1 MDAIDTIDMADG
13 TRVGGEGERPA
24 PAAAAAAKGFTPAAR
39 ADGSMPANRLA
50 ELMGMDPAAAA
61 ARAPAEVVV
70 GGGFGGGEDLGPAPP
85 KGELLGVN
93 SEVLTAP
100 TEVGV
105 WEPPLVEALLDVSML
120 ASVLLLLLLF
130 LLRHIAIVVSH
141 KDTCA
146 ISFQTTEQSTN
157 LTF

>member
-24 PAAAAAAKGFTPAAR
+24 PAAAAAAKGLTPAAK

-61 ARAPAEVVV
+61 ARTPAEVVVV

-120 ASVLLLLLLF
+120 ASVLLLLLF

-146 ISFQTTEQSTN
+146 ISFQTTGQSTN

>member
-24 PAAAAAAKGFTPAAR
+24 PAAAAAAKGSTPAAR

-50 ELMGMDPAAAA
+50 ELMGMEPAAAA
-61 ARAPAEVVV
+61 ARAPAEVVVV

-120 ASVLLLLLLF
+120 ASVLLLLLF

-141 KDTCA
+141 KDTGA
-146 ISFQTTEQSTN
+146 ISFQTTGQSTN